1 MARRSVASAFGAS
14 IAEAPFLVV
23 RTREALRRARG
34 ALAEPVGAVLTMGAL
49 HEGHRALLERARA
62 ECASVVASTFVN
74 PTQFGPAE
82 DFARYPRDE
91 AGDLAILEATGVDV
105 VFIPPVEEIYPAGAG
120 TTIDVGPIAEPLEG
134 AARPGHFRGVATV
147 VTVLFDL
154 IRPDRTYFGQKDAQQ
169 CLVVRRLVDDLALPI
184 EVVVC
189 PTVREADGLAVS
201 SRNRLLSP
209 VERAAATVLY
219 RALEEG
225 RRLIESGERDGEIV
239 RERMRDVLAEETLVQ
254 PDYVS
259 VADGSTLRE
268 LDAISGGALLSL
280 AARLGTTRLIDN
292 VPLTVS

>member
-1 MARRSVASAFGAS
+1 MR
-14 IAEAPFLVV
+14 VV
-23 RTREALRRARG
+23 RTRTDMRDTCASLSG
-34 ALAEPVGAVLTMGAL
+34 PVGAVLTMGAL

-62 ECASVVASTFVN
+62 ECASVVASIFVN

-91 AGDLAILEATGVDV
+91 AGDLAMLESAGVDV
-105 VFIPPVEEIYPAGAG
+105 VLVPPVNEIYPPGAG

-169 CLVVRRLVDDLALPI
+169 CLVVRRLVEDLALPI
-184 EVVVC
+184 EVVIC
-189 PTVREADGLAVS
+189 PTVREADGLAIS

-209 VERAAATVLY
+209 EERAAAPMLY

-225 RRLIESGERDGEIV
+225 RRLIESGQRDGEAV
-239 RERMRDVLAEETLVQ
+239 RRRMRDVLGSEALVRT
-254 PDYVS
+254 DYVS

-268 LDAISGGALLSL
+268 LESVSGNVLLSL
-280 AARLGTTRLIDN
+280 AARIGTTRLIDN
-292 VPLTVS
+292 VPLTAD

>member
-1 MARRSVASAFGAS
+1 MARGSVASAVGGS
-14 IAEAPFLVV
+14 IAGAPIHFV
-23 RTREALRRARG
+23 RTREALRRARAG
-34 ALAEPVGAVLTMGAL
+34 LAEPLGAVLTMGAL

-62 ECASVVASTFVN
+62 ECASVVASIFVN

-82 DFARYPRDE
+82 DFVRYPRDE
-91 AGDLAILEATGVDV
+91 AGDLDILESAGTDV
-105 VFIPPVEEIYPAGAG
+105 VFAPPVEEVYPRGAG
-120 TTIDVGPIAEPLEG
+120 TTVDVGPIAEPLEG

-169 CLVVRRLVDDLALPI
+169 CLVVRRLVEDLALSI
-184 EVVVC
+184 EIVVC

-209 VERAAATVLY
+209 AERAAAPVLY
-219 RALEEG
+219 RALEDG
-225 RRLIESGERDGEIV
+225 RRLIESGERDGEVV
-239 RERMRDVLAEETLVQ
+239 RRRMGEVIAAEALVR

-268 LDAISGGALLSL
+268 LETVSGDVLLSL
-280 AARLGTTRLIDN
+280 AAQLGTTRLIDN
-292 VPLTVS
+292 VPLKVP

>member
-1 MARRSVASAFGAS
+1 MR
-14 IAEAPFLVV
+14 VV
-23 RTREALRRARG
+23 RTRTEMREARAG
-34 ALAEPVGAVLTMGAL
+34 LTEPVGAVLTMGAL

-62 ECASVVASTFVN
+62 ECASVVASIFVN
-74 PTQFGPAE
+74 PTQFGPNE

-91 AGDLAILEATGVDV
+91 AGDLAILESAGVDV
-105 VFIPPVEEIYPAGAG
+105 VLVPSVEEIYPAGAG
-120 TTIDVGPIAEPLEG
+120 TTIDVGPIAETLEG

-147 VTVLFDL
+147 VTILFDL

-184 EVVVC
+184 KVVVC
-189 PTVREADGLAVS
+189 PTVRETDGLAVS

-209 VERAAATVLY
+209 EERAAATVLY

-225 RRLIESGERDGEIV
+225 RRLIESGEPEGEVV
-239 RERMRDVLAEETLVQ
+239 RGRMREVLATEALVR

-259 VADGSTLRE
+259 VADGSNLRE
-268 LDAISGGALLSL
+268 LETISGDVLLSL

-292 VPLTVS
+292 VPLTVT